1 MQRVYIYFIL
11 ETEQILQ
18 NKYIFIEVYLK
29 QEEDWQ
35 LDGAAIAIYIN
46 PFLTQQEYNNITL
59 PSDKMTAMT

>member
-1 MQRVYIYFIL
+1 
-11 ETEQILQ
+11 LQ